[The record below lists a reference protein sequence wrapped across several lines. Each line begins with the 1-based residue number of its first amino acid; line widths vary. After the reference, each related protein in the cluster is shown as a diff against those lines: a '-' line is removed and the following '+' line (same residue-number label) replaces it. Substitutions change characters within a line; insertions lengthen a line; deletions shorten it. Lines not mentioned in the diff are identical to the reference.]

1 MKIFKYLALSAILVS
16 TINNSQ
22 AQLAVAVAS
31 NTDPTFLAMA
41 AKSIASQGQMI
52 SQMADTVSSLQ
63 TNYQSISS
71 SKDITSKF
79 AAFGNMFGNM
89 SAFMN
94 DHVCAECTP
103 EQLNQWAQL
112 KVNMKKIDGEL
123 CQSTANVLNNG
134 NKISE
139 TITSLAQDISSVMN
153 TRLTAMTPAQ
163 SMATQ
168 AKLLGALGGGV
179 QQTNI
184 LMNSAMQMQTAQNA
198 KENMA
203 VKNAQLTQ
211 EAAFKQMKEQVKP

>member
-112 KVNMKKIDGEL
+112 KVNMKKIDFSKLQPGDIL
-123 CQSTANVLNNG
+123 LT
-134 NKISE
+134 
-139 TITSLAQDISSVMN
+139 TSHSMESWSVRFGTKSDISHAMLYVASSSVVDS
-153 TRLTAMTPAQ
+153 T
-163 SMATQ
+163 SD
-168 AKLLGALGGGV
+168 GV
-179 QQTNI
+179 HARNLQNDQQH
-184 LMNSAMQMQTAQNA
+184 
-198 KENMA
+198 
-203 VKNAQLTQ
+203 
-211 EAAFKQMKEQVKP
+211 